1 MGAGMGGGDRPSL
14 HRRDPLAAGAA
25 LCDAAAVAALTEEGP
40 TRVRDLQTAGAD
52 FDLDAAGKL
61 QLGREAAHSMNRIVH
76 AHGDQTGAEVARTLI
91 ERVRARSRITVLELA
106 RVLDL

>member
-1 MGAGMGGGDRPSL
+1 MGAGMGGGDSSSL
-14 HRRDPLAAGAA
+14 HRRDTLAAGAA
-25 LCDAAAVAALTEEGP
+25 LCDAAAVAVLTEQGP
-40 TRVRDLQTAGAD
+40 GRGRDLQTAGAD

-91 ERVRARSRITVLELA
+91 ERVSARSRTTGHELP
-106 RVLDL
+106 R